1 MIIVSSN
8 RICLKSH
15 SGLSRK
21 KRTVTSE
28 FLRLVAVLLS
38 KLLGDLTGMLKLIYK
53 HH

>member
-38 KLLGDLTGMLKLIYK
+38 VFVFSRFKR
-53 HH
+53 HHVV